1 MRCLNSSMDE
11 ARSKGSLMVERRR
24 KMGGAGIG
32 QFSSSSSSLSLSW
45 FVAFSYWK
53 DLSLLYKALWLEVAL
68 DDMDRREAVEEEA
81 EEERSIREASLE
93 DASHELAEEAR
104 RKGLQ
109 RRLVA
114 GDLVME

>member
-1 MRCLNSSMDE
+1 M
-11 ARSKGSLMVERRR
+11 
-24 KMGGAGIG
+24 
-32 QFSSSSSSLSLSW
+32 
-45 FVAFSYWK
+45 
-53 DLSLLYKALWLEVAL
+53 YKALGLEVTL
-68 DDMDRREAVEEEA
+68 DDMVRREAAEEET
-81 EEERSIREASLE
+81 EEERSIREATLE

>member
-1 MRCLNSSMDE
+1 
-11 ARSKGSLMVERRR
+11 MVERRR

-32 QFSSSSSSLSLSW
+32 QFSSSSSSSSLSLSW
-45 FVAFSYWK
+45 FVEFSYWK

-93 DASHELAEEAR
+93 EMSHEVAEEAR